1 MQTKQL
7 LVFLLLGTLAVSS
20 IAYAHKITV
29 FAYVEGGIV
38 HTETYFSDGTRA
50 KNAQVFVY
58 ELKDNKLLLQGKTN
72 RRGEFNFKPPL
83 VSDLKIVVVAEMG
96 HRAETIVKAV
106 DLKQGG
112 VSQAASSSK
121 NAVQTGRSSIFVTMP
136 HKGSVVQ
143 TSPPANIDETRLRQ
157 IISEEVEK
165 GLKPVLEQMV
175 KIDESLSRP
184 SFIEI
189 AGGIGYILGFFG
201 LWAIWRKR
209 D

>member
-1 MQTKQL
+1 MQTKQI
-7 LVFLLLGTLAVSS
+7 LVFLWLGIFAISS

-50 KNAQVFVY
+50 KHAQVFVY

-72 RRGEFNFKPPL
+72 RKGEFDFKPPL

-96 HRAETIVKAV
+96 HRAETVVKAV

-112 VSQAASSSK
+112 VSQAPSSSK

-136 HKGSVVQ
+136 HKESVVQ
-143 TSPPANIDETRLRQ
+143 TSSPANIDESRLRQ

-165 GLKPVLEQMV
+165 GLKPILEQMV
-175 KIDESLSRP
+175 KINESLSRP